1 MVFQWFGAPCDTVIL
16 AIGTRADNKLA
27 EELAETGVEVVT
39 VGDAIKARQITQAT
53 REGFIA
59 GLNA

>member
-16 AIGTRADNKLA
+16 AIGTRADNK
-27 EELAETGVEVVT
+27 LAETGVEVVT